1 MRRPRLVAPAGGV
14 YHVVSRTAFRRFAFR
29 PEERNAFVW
38 LLARVA
44 AFSGVGV
51 LTFAVMSNHF
61 HLLVRVPE
69 GHEVSD
75 EELERRVRALY
86 GDARADR
93 LFARW
98 ERWRATGAE
107 SAVEEAK
114 ARLRARMHDLSQFC
128 KTLKESFTMDYNR
141 RTGNVGGIW
150 GGRFRSVLVAPEAAA
165 LLSVGAY
172 VDANPVKAG
181 MAHRP
186 RDYRWAGFADAL
198 RGNSLAREGIAELVR
213 LVRGAAVAPPFD
225 EAAAVYGAALEGRL
239 GAEAS
244 AAGSDPSATD
254 PSATAAESATGGS
267 DPREGAAEARAA
279 APARGTI
286 AEKLSSGEPISFAE
300 MLLCDVPA
308 FSRGGV
314 LGSRR
319 FVAPFSMRRNGRD
332 RTAPFPLVAGILLW
346 TDRPLAGPPLR
357 MVS

>member
-29 PEERNAFVW
+29 PEERNAFVR

-44 AFSGVGV
+44 AFSGVRV

-86 GDARADR
+86 GDARANR

-128 KTLKESFTMDYNR
+128 KTLKETFTMDYNR

-172 VDANPVKAG
+172 GDANPVKAG

-239 GAEAS
+239 GAEAF
-244 AAGSDPSATD
+244 AA
-254 PSATAAESATGGS
+254 GS

>member
-29 PEERNAFVW
+29 PEERNAFVR

-44 AFSGVGV
+44 AFSGVRV

-128 KTLKESFTMDYNR
+128 KTLKETFTMDYNR

-244 AAGSDPSATD
+244 AAGSDPREGA
-254 PSATAAESATGGS
+254 
-267 DPREGAAEARAA
+267 DPREGPAEARAA

-332 RTAPFPLVAGILLW
+332 RTAPFPLAAGILLW

>member
-29 PEERNAFVW
+29 PEERNAFVR

-44 AFSGVGV
+44 AFSGVRV

-128 KTLKESFTMDYNR
+128 KTLKETFTMDYNR

-198 RGNSLAREGIAELVR
+198 RGNSLARDGIAELVR

-244 AAGSDPSATD
+244 AAGSDPCVAFV
-254 PSATAAESATGGS
+254 PVCG
-267 DPREGAAEARAA
+267 REEFQGC
-279 APARGTI
+279 
-286 AEKLSSGEPISFAE
+286 
-300 MLLCDVPA
+300 LL
-308 FSRGGV
+308 
-314 LGSRR
+314 
-319 FVAPFSMRRNGRD
+319 
-332 RTAPFPLVAGILLW
+332 
-346 TDRPLAGPPLR
+346 
-357 MVS
+357 

>member
-29 PEERNAFVW
+29 PEERNAFVR

-44 AFSGVGV
+44 AFSGVRV

-128 KTLKESFTMDYNR
+128 KTLKETFTMDYNR

-254 PSATAAESATGGS
+254 PSATAAESATAES
-267 DPREGAAEARAA
+267 DPREGPAEARAA

>member
-14 YHVVSRTAFRRFAFR
+14 YHVVSRTAFRLFAFR
-29 PEERNAFVW
+29 PEERNAFVR

-44 AFSGVGV
+44 AFSGVRV

-128 KTLKESFTMDYNR
+128 KTLKETFTMDYNR

-244 AAGSDPSATD
+244 AAGSDP
-254 PSATAAESATGGS
+254 
-267 DPREGAAEARAA
+267 REGAAEARDA

>member
-29 PEERNAFVW
+29 PEERNAFVR

-44 AFSGVGV
+44 AFSGVRV

-128 KTLKESFTMDYNR
+128 KTLKETFTMDYNR

-239 GAEAS
+239 VAEVS
-244 AAGSDPSATD
+244 AAGSD
-254 PSATAAESATGGS
+254 PSATAAESATAGS
-267 DPREGAAEARAA
+267 DPREGPAEARAA
-279 APARGTI
+279 ALARGTI

-332 RTAPFPLVAGILLW
+332 RTAPFPLAAGILLW

>member
-29 PEERNAFVW
+29 PEERNAFVR

-44 AFSGVGV
+44 AFSGVRV

-128 KTLKESFTMDYNR
+128 KTLKETFTMDYNR

-172 VDANPVKAG
+172 VDVNPVKAG

-239 GAEAS
+239 VAEVS
-244 AAGSDPSATD
+244 AAGSD
-254 PSATAAESATGGS
+254 PSATAAESATAGS
-267 DPREGAAEARAA
+267 DPREGPAEARAA
-279 APARGTI
+279 ALARGTI

-332 RTAPFPLVAGILLW
+332 RTAPFPLAAGILLW

>member
-14 YHVVSRTAFRRFAFR
+14 YHVVSRTAFRRFALR
-29 PEERNAFVW
+29 PEERNAFVR

-44 AFSGVGV
+44 AFSGVRV

-75 EELERRVRALY
+75 EALEHRVRALY

-128 KTLKESFTMDYNR
+128 KTLKETFTMDYNR

-254 PSATAAESATGGS
+254 PSATAAESATAES
-267 DPREGAAEARAA
+267 DPREGPAEARAA
-279 APARGTI
+279 ALARGTI

-357 MVS
+357 MVL